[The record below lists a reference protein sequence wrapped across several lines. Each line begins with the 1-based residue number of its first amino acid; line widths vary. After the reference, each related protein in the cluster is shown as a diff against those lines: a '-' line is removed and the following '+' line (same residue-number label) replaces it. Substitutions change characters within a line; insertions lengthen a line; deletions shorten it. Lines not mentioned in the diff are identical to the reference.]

1 MDMIFVVS
9 KNFIDNNEIA
19 ESLKVI
25 AAQMGLAYANE
36 KDPDYIVLQF
46 FNENDP
52 GYFRIA
58 LYDHEW
64 FNKTQKSR
72 SFIDGY
78 GSLGSTYFDYDN
90 HYLFNLLKKL
100 VNKYPDLIAYNELGN
115 ASPEHPFVF
124 SKTHFDIAKDL
135 YSLNQPPLK

>member
-1 MDMIFVVS
+1 MDMLFLVS

-46 FNENDP
+46 FKENEP

-100 VNKYPDLIAYNELGN
+100 VNEHRDLLVYNEQGN
-115 ASPEHPFVF
+115 ALNRAPFVF
-124 SKTHFDIAKDL
+124 SKAHFDVATDL
-135 YSLNQPPLK
+135 YSLNQRPLK